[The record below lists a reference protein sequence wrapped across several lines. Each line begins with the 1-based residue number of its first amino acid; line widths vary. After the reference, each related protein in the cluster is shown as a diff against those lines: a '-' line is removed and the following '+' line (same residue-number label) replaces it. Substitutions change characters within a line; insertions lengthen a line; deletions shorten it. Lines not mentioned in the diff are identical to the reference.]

1 MPLSDA
7 LLQAFGHLFQRS
19 DGRHMDFQ
27 QLILALTKYW
37 ADYGC
42 VVLQPYDTEK
52 GAGTFN
58 PATFLRALGPEPW
71 KTVYVEPSRR
81 PTDGR
86 YGENPFRVQM
96 FFQLQVIVKPTPP
109 DAQKIYLDSLK
120 AIGVD
125 IAAHDVRFIEDD
137 WESPTLGA
145 TGLGWQVW
153 LDGLEITQYTYFQ
166 QIAGFACDPVCV
178 EYTYGL
184 ERIAMAIQRKDNL
197 FDLEWGNGITYGEL
211 RKREEFECS
220 KYNFELA
227 DVKMLRDQFEVCERE
242 VSRLAGE
249 GLVMPAYDFVMKA
262 SHTFNVLDAR
272 RAISV
277 AERTATIARVRRMAR
292 RVAEAYLQQREEMGF
307 PMMKKA

>member
-1 MPLSDA
+1 
-7 LLQAFGHLFQRS
+7 
-19 DGRHMDFQ
+19 MDFQ
-27 QLILALTKYW
+27 QLILTLTKHW

-96 FFQLQVIVKPTPP
+96 HHQLQVILKPAPD
-109 DAQKIYLDSLK
+109 DAQKIYLDSLR
-120 AIGVD
+120 AIGIDVV
-125 IAAHDVRFIEDD
+125 AHDVRFIEDD

-145 TGLGWQVW
+145 TGLGWEVW

-166 QIAGFACDPVCV
+166 QVGGIQCDPVCV

-184 ERIAMAIQRKDNL
+184 ERIAMAVQKKDNF
-197 FDLEWGNGITYGEL
+197 FDLEWGGGLTYGDL
-211 RKREEFECS
+211 RRQEEVECS

-227 DVKMLRDQFEVCERE
+227 DTDMLRKLFDMYEKECL
-242 VSRLAGE
+242 RLVE
-249 GLVMPAYDFVMKA
+249 QELVIPAYDYVMKC
-262 SHTFNVLDAR
+262 SHSFNLLDAR
-272 RAISV
+272 GAISV
-277 AERTATIARVRRMAR
+277 AERTATIARVRAMAR
-292 RVAEAYLQQREEMGF
+292 KVAEAFVKQRESLGF
-307 PMMKKA
+307 PLLKRPQEVAEERSC

>member
-1 MPLSDA
+1 MN
-7 LLQAFGHLFQRS
+7 FQE
-19 DGRHMDFQ
+19 
-27 QLILALTKYW
+27 LVLALTKHW

-42 VVLQPYDTEK
+42 VALQPYDTEK

-71 KTVYVEPSRR
+71 RTVYVEPSRR

-96 FFQLQVIVKPTPP
+96 FYQLQVLLKPAPD
-109 DAQKIYLDSLK
+109 DAQKIYLDSLR
-120 AIGVD
+120 ALGID
-125 IAAHDVRFIEDD
+125 IVAHDVRFIEDD

-166 QIAGFACDPVCV
+166 QVAGFQCDPVCV

-184 ERIAMAIQRKDNL
+184 ERIAMAVQGKDNL
-197 FDLEWGNGITYGEL
+197 FDLEWGNGITYGDL

-220 KYNFELA
+220 KYNFEVADVEMLHRLFEIYEKECVRLA
-227 DVKMLRDQFEVCERE
+227 D
-242 VSRLAGE
+242 E
-249 GLVMPAYDFVMKA
+249 GLVMPAYDFVMKC
-262 SHTFNVLDAR
+262 SHAFNLLDAR

-277 AERTATIARVRRMAR
+277 AERTTTIGRVRKLAR
-292 RVAEAYLQQREEMGF
+292 KVAEAYLRQREEMGF
-307 PMMKKA
+307 PLMKKPWSPSAPPPAGKPATTGG